1 MGTSFGDRC
10 CEGKCN
16 LTAEPAEMF
25 YRGDVP
31 AQEAGLEQTILHRT
45 WWRFTVFTETDWR
58 RRRREGAIRG

>member
-1 MGTSFGDRC
+1 
-10 CEGKCN
+10 
-16 LTAEPAEMF
+16 MF